1 MAWAD
6 KTNQKEA
13 EIKIRQSSPNILTH
27 WFDQATLFTFQ
38 GKITHRSIEFN
49 YDTASLHSNL
59 RKPIQLIYINS
70 PNKTMNTQCSSE
82 MLFYICRR
90 HGFPTMKTNDSKCR
104 HSTQVYFHSCGNT

>member
-49 YDTASLHSNL
+49 YDTGHC
-59 RKPIQLIYINS
+59 QLTLQS
-70 PNKTMNTQCSSE
+70 K
-82 MLFYICRR
+82 
-90 HGFPTMKTNDSKCR
+90 KTNP
-104 HSTQVYFHSCGNT
+104 TYLYQFA